1 MSNLQQHI
9 EKEWK
14 HLANKKIF
22 LACSGG
28 VDSMTLLHIFIH
40 AKWQVEVM
48 HVNYHLRGEDS
59 NLDQQLVEKTC
70 SDNTIPFHLKS
81 IKLQDL
87 LDEKGGNLQ
96 EVARNVRYDF
106 FEEKRILSENN
117 YIALGQH
124 LDDQIETFFMHLG
137 RKSGIMG
144 MACMPNEHQRFVR
157 PLLPFSKEEIIE
169 YAESNGVKWREDY
182 SNKTNKYKRNILR
195 NIILPELHIQFP
207 DLKTSITTLINAF
220 QSTQKEL
227 ENQISPICLDI
238 ILSGEL
244 SFEKFDVLSQEEK
257 NELLRQLG
265 QKPGLLI
272 DLEKIRNAQKGKK
285 IKLEKST
292 DCQFDAIYNEKSKFL
307 FISESKNRTIPKIK
321 IEKIDQLP
329 TSFTKD
335 EIYIDLQTINGEFQ
349 LRKWKTGD
357 RMKPIGLEGSKL
369 ISDIIKDAK
378 IPTAEKE
385 NIFVL
390 TDNDKIL
397 WCIGLRVSALSVA
410 KETSTEIMKISLD
423 K

>member
-1 MSNLQQHI
+1 
-9 EKEWK
+9 
-14 HLANKKIF
+14 
-22 LACSGG
+22 
-28 VDSMTLLHIFIH
+28 MTLLHIFIH
-40 AKWQVEVM
+40 AKWQVEVI

-227 ENQISPICLDI
+227 ANKISPICLDI

-285 IKLEKST
+285 IILEKST
-292 DCQFDAIYNEKSKFL
+292 KFQCDAIYNEKSKFL

-378 IPTAEKE
+378 VPTAEKE

>member
-227 ENQISPICLDI
+227 ENKISPICLDI

-257 NELLRQLG
+257 NELLRQMG

-378 IPTAEKE
+378 VPTAEKE

-397 WCIGLRVSALSVA
+397 WCIGLRVSALIVA

>member
-227 ENQISPICLDI
+227 ENKISPICLDI

-378 IPTAEKE
+378 VPTAEKE

>member
-40 AKWQVEVM
+40 AKWQVEVI

-227 ENQISPICLDI
+227 ENKISPICLDI

>member
-227 ENQISPICLDI
+227 ENKISPICLDI

>member
-106 FEEKRILSENN
+106 FEEKRIHSENN

-227 ENQISPICLDI
+227 ENKISPICLDI

-378 IPTAEKE
+378 VPTAEKE

-410 KETSTEIMKISLD
+410 KETSTEIVKISLD